1 MLDIDVQG
9 VISIKKTDLNPNYL
23 FVKPPSIEEL
33 EKRLKV
39 SKSILLLTK
48 GCLRKYFIR
57 QLFVLNYSQ
66 LSK

>member
-9 VISIKKTDLNPNYL
+9 VVSIKKTDLNPNYL

-39 SKSILLLTK
+39 MTFFKPISVEELEKS
-48 GCLRKYFIR
+48 
-57 QLFVLNYSQ
+57 
-66 LSK
+66 